1 MRPTSGAVFGDS
13 ENGPEDLRIA
23 PLAEGDIAAVIAL
36 AGVIW
41 RHHYPGII
49 SMEQIDYMLAQ
60 RYTAAIIRAQMH
72 SGSAWWDQALAG
84 GRMIGFAQYELRASA
99 MKLDKLYL
107 HQDFQRRGYGGH
119 MLAHVEAAARRR
131 GSNAVRLNVNKHN
144 LKSIAAYRK
153 HGYAVIET
161 VVAAIG
167 GGYVM
172 DDYVMEKKL

>member
-1 MRPTSGAVFGDS
+1 MAS
-13 ENGPEDLRIA
+13 ETLRIV
-23 PLAEGDIAAVIAL
+23 PLAERDIAAVVAL

-60 RYTAAIIRAQMH
+60 RYTPAIILAQMQ
-72 SGSAWWDQALAG
+72 SGSAWWEQALLG
-84 GRMIGFAQYELRASA
+84 DRMIGFAQYELHGRS

-107 HQDFQRRGYGGH
+107 HQDFQRQGYGGR
-119 MLAHVEAAARRR
+119 MLAHVEDAARRR
-131 GSNAVRLNVNKHN
+131 GADAVRLNVNKHN

-153 HGYAVIET
+153 NGYEVVET
-161 VVAAIG
+161 VVVDIG

-172 DDYVMEKKL
+172 DDYVMQKAL

>member
-1 MRPTSGAVFGDS
+1 MAS
-13 ENGPEDLRIA
+13 ETLRIL
-23 PLAEGDIAAVIAL
+23 PLEEDDIAAVVAL

-60 RYTAAIIRAQMH
+60 RYTPAIILEQMQ
-72 SGSAWWDQALAG
+72 SGSAWWDQALLG
-84 GRMIGFAQYELRASA
+84 GRMIGFAQYEVHGRS

-107 HQDFQRRGYGGH
+107 HQDFQRQGYGGH
-119 MLAHVEAAARRR
+119 MLAHVEDAARRR
-131 GSNAVRLNVNKHN
+131 GADTVRLNVNKHN

-153 HGYAVIET
+153 NGYEVAET
-161 VVAAIG
+161 VVVDIG

-172 DDYVMEKKL
+172 DDYVMQKTL

>member
-1 MRPTSGAVFGDS
+1 MAS
-13 ENGPEDLRIA
+13 ETLRIL
-23 PLAEGDIAAVIAL
+23 PLGEGDVAAVIAL

-60 RYTAAIIRAQMH
+60 RYTPAIILDQMQ
-72 SGSAWWDQALAG
+72 SDSAWWDQALFG
-84 GRMIGFAQYELRASA
+84 GRMIGFAQYELHGRS

-107 HQDFQRRGYGGH
+107 HQDFQRQGYGGR
-119 MLAHVEAAARRR
+119 MLADVEDAARRR
-131 GSNAVRLNVNKHN
+131 GADAVRLNVNKHN

-153 HGYAVIET
+153 NGYEVIET
-161 VVAAIG
+161 VVVDMG

-172 DDYVMEKKL
+172 DDYVMQKAL

>member
-1 MRPTSGAVFGDS
+1 MAS
-13 ENGPEDLRIA
+13 ETLRIV
-23 PLAEGDIAAVIAL
+23 PLEEDDIAAVVAL

-60 RYTAAIIRAQMH
+60 RYTPAIILAQMQ
-72 SGSAWWDQALAG
+72 SGSAWWEQALLG
-84 GRMIGFAQYELRASA
+84 GRMIGFAQYELHGRS

-107 HQDFQRRGYGGH
+107 HQDFQRQGYGGR
-119 MLAHVEAAARRR
+119 MLAHVEDSARRR
-131 GSNAVRLNVNKHN
+131 GAGTVRLNVNKHN

-153 HGYAVIET
+153 NGYEVVET
-161 VVAAIG
+161 VIVDIG

-172 DDYVMEKKL
+172 DDYVMQKQL

>member
-1 MRPTSGAVFGDS
+1 LSS
-13 ENGPEDLRIA
+13 ELRVA
-23 PLAEGDIAAVIAL
+23 PLAEGDIDAVIEL

-49 SMEQIDYMLAQ
+49 STQQIDYMLAQ
-60 RYTAAIIRAQMH
+60 RYAPAVIRAQMQ
-72 SGSAWWDQALAG
+72 SGSAWWDQALVG
-84 GRMIGFAQYELRASA
+84 GRMIGFAQYQLYADS

-107 HQDFQRRGYGGH
+107 HPDYQRRGYGSR
-119 MLAHVEAAARRR
+119 MLAHIEDEARRR
-131 GSNAVRLNVNKHN
+131 GSSAVRLNVNKHN

-153 HGYAVIET
+153 NGYETVET
-161 VVAAIG
+161 VVADIG

>member
-1 MRPTSGAVFGDS
+1 MAS
-13 ENGPEDLRIA
+13 ETLRIV
-23 PLAEGDIAAVIAL
+23 PLAADDIDAVVAL

-60 RYTAAIIRAQMH
+60 RYTPAIILEQMQ
-72 SGSAWWDQALAG
+72 SGSAWWDQALLDE
-84 GRMIGFAQYELRASA
+84 RMIGFAQYELHGRS

-107 HQDFQRRGYGGH
+107 HQDFQRQGYGGR
-119 MLAHVEAAARRR
+119 MLAHVEDAARRR
-131 GSNAVRLNVNKHN
+131 GADTVRLNVNKHN

-153 HGYAVIET
+153 NGYEVAET
-161 VVAAIG
+161 VVVDIG

-172 DDYVMEKKL
+172 DDYVMQKTL

>member
-1 MRPTSGAVFGDS
+1 MSS
-13 ENGPEDLRIA
+13 ELRIV
-23 PLAEGDIAAVIAL
+23 PLAERDIAAVVAL

-60 RYTAAIIRAQMH
+60 RYTPAIILAQMQ
-72 SGSAWWDQALAG
+72 SGSAWWEQALLDE
-84 GRMIGFAQYELRASA
+84 RMIGFAQYELHGRS

-107 HQDFQRRGYGGH
+107 HQDFQRQGYGGR
-119 MLAHVEAAARRR
+119 MLAHVDDAARRR
-131 GSNAVRLNVNKHN
+131 GAGTVRLNVNKHN

-153 HGYAVIET
+153 NGYEVAET
-161 VVAAIG
+161 VVVDIG

-172 DDYVMEKKL
+172 DDYVMQKAL